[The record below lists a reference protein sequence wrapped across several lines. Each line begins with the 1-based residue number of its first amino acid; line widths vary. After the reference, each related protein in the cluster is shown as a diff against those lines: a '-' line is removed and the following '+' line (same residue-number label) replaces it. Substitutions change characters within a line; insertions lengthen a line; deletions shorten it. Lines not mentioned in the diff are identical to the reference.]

1 MLDLQRRFRNSDNML
16 VETFR
21 SELPSLCTVHLSGK
35 QTCAV
40 KRHHGGGSI
49 RLKFATENH
58 SIALVERAANNRAGG
73 EDGYSLSHTRLRP
86 PQRNQRLTNNNDDE
100 EKKEERNIY
109 RSSSRCLA
117 HTMLFYEGIMGCVE
131 VFAMEGG
138 RRTEN
143 ANNTMTDCDNEVAT
157 SSIYGAGND
166 GGGAIATTSHHRRQ
180 TSVDTTVT
188 TSNQSSAINVE
199 NEVAAN
205 VTTVENMKYWLV
217 VKDCTTNDVLSTI
230 PLDFCPMLVH
240 LAEIDISTIDNG
252 DEEESNDDEGEI
264 NDVSDGSS
272 FSPKAIGIFISS
284 IDDNTPRLYIATK
297 EALRVRM
304 RRDDGEQSNGSGCFV
319 LVSLNDLIN
328 AQNDDNDSA
337 SEQPLTFSTP
347 IMAMDTIMTD
357 FFPDKCSKKINYL
370 AISCYDGIVRILTYR
385 LIWNNK
391 RRDNSDSVVDL
402 PRLCPLRCSSFYV
415 DGPVASLHFG
425 ITTVASDIPLIRQSH
440 SLFLVA
446 GSLCGFACL
455 FYESSRPS
463 SNPNKVG
470 SVDRYFDGPVT
481 VVDGLYDAREGGEDC
496 VTSVHVVCHLDE
508 GDRMIAVGTQGGRV
522 LLFAW
527 CEDEKRRF
535 AVIGDEII
543 TARHE
548 KDESTHRLDQTKEQI
563 TVLQNEKDEMGMKAS
578 NLNTIISYLQGKIDR
593 SLNSSTTDNRELVE
607 EEEIQH
613 DKIDCAFNITQSLS
627 NYELEMK
634 AVESELASLQQSMYG
649 HACILEELSSIVID
663 LVRQIDEKNND
674 IARRGLQLPQMARKL
689 HRYTILCEKYIPY
702 PIHGIASYT
711 HQEEGSVKRD
721 ILVST
726 RRSFHVFRHH
736 NLFMKDDTNI

>member
-1 MLDLQRRFRNSDNML
+1 ML

-21 SELPSLCTVHLSGK
+21 SELPAPCTVHLSGK
-35 QTCAV
+35 RTCAV
-40 KRHHGGGSI
+40 ERHHGGGSI
-49 RLKFATENH
+49 RLNFATENH
-58 SIALVERAANNRAGG
+58 SVTLVGRAANNRAVG

-86 PQRNQRLTNNNDDE
+86 PQRNQRSTNNNDE
-100 EKKEERNIY
+100 EKKEERNND

-117 HTMLFYEGIMGCVE
+117 HSMIFCEGMADCVE

-138 RRTEN
+138 RQTEN
-143 ANNTMTDCDNEVAT
+143 TNNTVTDCDNEVAT
-157 SSIYGAGND
+157 SSIHYGAGND
-166 GGGAIATTSHHRRQ
+166 GGDAIATTSHHRRQ

-188 TSNQSSAINVE
+188 TSNQSSAINVD

-205 VTTVENMKYWLV
+205 VSAGGNMKYWLV
-217 VKDCTTNDVLSTI
+217 VKDCSTNNVLSTI
-230 PLDFCPMLVH
+230 SLDYRPMLVH
-240 LAEIDISTIDNG
+240 LAEIDISTING
-252 DEEESNDDEGEI
+252 GEEESNDL
-264 NDVSDGSS
+264 SDGSS
-272 FSPKAIGIFISS
+272 FSPKAIGMFISS
-284 IDDNTPRLYIATK
+284 VDENTPRLYIATK
-297 EALRVRM
+297 EALRMRM
-304 RRDDGEQSNGSGCFV
+304 RRDDGDQSDGPCFV
-319 LVSLNDLIN
+319 VVSLNDQID
-328 AQNDDNDSA
+328 AQNDDNDSS

-370 AISCYDGIVRILTYR
+370 AISCYDGMIRILTYR

-463 SNPNKVG
+463 SNPKKVG

-481 VVDGLYDAREGGEDC
+481 VVDGLYDAREGGYEDC

-548 KDESTHRLDQTKEQI
+548 KDESSHRLDQTKEQI

-593 SLNSSTTDNRELVE
+593 LLNSSTTDNRESVE

-613 DKIDCAFNITQSLS
+613 DKIDCALNITQSLS

-649 HACILEELSSIVID
+649 HACILEELSSVVID

-674 IARRGLQLPQMARKL
+674 IARRELQLPQMARKL

-702 PIHGIASYT
+702 PIHGIASYA

-726 RRSFHVFRHH
+726 RRSFHVFRH
-736 NLFMKDDTNI
+736 NNFVMKDDT